1 VEAGFSEVAFGWQV
15 AKTRGV
21 TPPFTQAFGAL
32 AWQQGGK
39 PLVLSG
45 QRLKGLSMNHA
56 FLGLTIA
63 AALAFALPMD
73 RAQAQT
79 TQNGVAA
86 GEAVAAD
93 RIAALVD
100 LMHIDKML
108 AVMRE
113 EGLSYGRSLDDDM
126 LGGSAG
132 ADWTRALETIYDT
145 ETLRSRIEAAMLRE
159 YGQDGSTLADVEA
172 FFGSDIGQN
181 ILSLEVEAR
190 RAMLDDAAKDAAE
203 LAAQQM
209 IEDNDPRMD
218 LLQRFAEVNDL
229 LEMNVAGAMTS
240 NLAFYQG
247 LAAEGAFGNELTEE
261 QMLSDVWNQEP
272 QVRAESEK
280 WLNSFMALAYQPLSD
295 VDVKA
300 YIAFSETPAGQR
312 LNTVIFAAFDET
324 FRQVSFDL
332 GRAAARQMQGNDI

>member
-1 VEAGFSEVAFGWQV
+1 
-15 AKTRGV
+15 
-21 TPPFTQAFGAL
+21 
-32 AWQQGGK
+32 
-39 PLVLSG
+39 
-45 QRLKGLSMNHA
+45 MNHA

-63 AALAFALPMD
+63 AALTFALPVD
-73 RAQAQT
+73 RVQAQSTNNT
-79 TQNGVAA
+79 TVAGDDVAA
-86 GEAVAAD
+86 N

-108 AVMRE
+108 AVMRQ
-113 EGLSYGRSLDDDM
+113 EGLDYGKSLDDDM
-126 LGGSAG
+126 MGGAAG
-132 ADWTRALETIYDT
+132 ADWTQALEVIYDADA
-145 ETLRSRIEAAMLRE
+145 LRARIEAAMLRE
-159 YGQDGSTLADVEA
+159 YAQDASMLAEVEA
-172 FFGSDIGQN
+172 FFGSPTGQN
-181 ILSLEVEAR
+181 ILTLEVEAR

-203 LAAQQM
+203 LTARRM
-209 IEDNDPRMD
+209 VEDNDPMMD

-240 NLAFYQG
+240 NLAFYKG
-247 LAAEGAFGNELTEE
+247 LAAEGAFGDELTEE

-295 VDVKA
+295 DDVKA

-312 LNTVIFAAFDET
+312 LNTVIFAAFDEA